1 MLKLKQVKKQY
12 GDFCLD
18 CSLEVPKGCISGL
31 LGTNGA
37 GKTSTFKVITGL
49 IQADSGNVEIFG
61 KDIKKLSIQ
70 DRERIGV
77 VWPDSGFSGYLT
89 ITDLIK
95 ILRNMYDT
103 FSPTQFSQQCKNIEL
118 PLNKKIKEFSSGMK
132 AKLKLLVALSHEADL
147 LILDEPTNGL
157 DVLARDTILDMLRE
171 YMLSGERSILISS
184 HISSDLENLCD
195 DYYFIEQGKIKMH
208 ENADTLLEDYG
219 ILKVSEEQYRNLD
232 KNYLLR
238 KKKESYGYAVLT
250 NQKQFYMENYT
261 ELIIEKSHIDQML
274 ILMTQGEKI

>member
-1 MLKLKQVKKQY
+1 MLRLKQVKKQY

-37 GKTSTFKVITGL
+37 GKTSTFKAITGL
-49 IQADSGNVEIFG
+49 IQVDSGSVEIFG
-61 KDIKKLSIQ
+61 KDIKKLSTQ

-77 VWPDSGFSGYLT
+77 VWSDAGFSGYLT

-95 ILRNMYDT
+95 ILRNMYNS
-103 FSPTQFSQQCKNIEL
+103 FSPTQFSQQCQKIEL
-118 PLNKKIKEFSSGMK
+118 PLNKKIKEFSTGMK
-132 AKLKLLVALSHEADL
+132 AKLKILVALSHNADL

-157 DVLARDTILDMLRE
+157 DVLARDMILDMLRE

-195 DYYFIEQGKIKMH
+195 DYYLIEQGKIKMH
-208 ENADTLLEDYG
+208 ENADTLLENYG

-232 KNYLLR
+232 KNYLLC
-238 KKKESYGYAVLT
+238 KKKESYGYSILT
-250 NQKQFYMENYT
+250 NQKQFYIENHA
-261 ELIIEKSHIDQML
+261 ELIIEKSHIDQTL